1 MKKSIWAGI
10 LLGGFV
16 LTALGFDIAGYGG
29 DGAPFNAPLSALS
42 VLFLLTCGILASMFG
57 LIGLSGLMCWIPG
70 LDDNARASHAARV
83 E

>member
-10 LLGGFV
+10 LVGGIA
-16 LTALGFDIAGYGG
+16 LTALGFDIAGNGG
-29 DGAPFNAPLSALS
+29 DGAAFTAPLVALS
-42 VLFLLTCGILASMFG
+42 VLFLLTCGILSSMFG